1 MCGFYQTKQTLSMN
15 ITNITFE
22 NFATAVSRMRV
33 LQVTYFKTRNS
44 DVLKNAKEAEK
55 KVDALLEILLDP
67 NVIPYD
73 GSE

>member
-1 MCGFYQTKQTLSMN
+1 MN

-55 KVDALLEILLDP
+55 KVDTLLEILLDP

-73 GSE
+73 GGE

>member
-1 MCGFYQTKQTLSMN
+1 MN

-22 NFATAVSRMRV
+22 SFATAVSRMRV

-55 KVDALLEILLDP
+55 KVDTLLEILLDP

-73 GSE
+73 GGE

>member
-1 MCGFYQTKQTLSMN
+1 MN